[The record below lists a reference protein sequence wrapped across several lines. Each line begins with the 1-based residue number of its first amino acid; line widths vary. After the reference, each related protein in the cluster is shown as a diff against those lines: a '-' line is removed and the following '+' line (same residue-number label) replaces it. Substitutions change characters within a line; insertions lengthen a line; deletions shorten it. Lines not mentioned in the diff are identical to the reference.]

1 MSRGRHS
8 LPEPPRSPLPLV
20 LLGLV
25 LVIAALGAVWLVDD
39 SWVVEVG
46 VTGAVVVLALTFVS
60 SVRSSHQ
67 ITTALWREAAERRH
81 EVADTQRELNQLRAQ
96 HVELLL
102 ELRSLRI
109 ELTAASEA
117 TARSI
122 QAATDERAI
131 MHELLAPRQPVADP
145 VYPSMH
151 LPLVR
156 AAFSADLRSGP
167 PTTEASAQTSY
178 PESDDTGGSE
188 PFPPRQLL
196 DLTAS
201 EIARLR
207 PAN

>member
-8 LPEPPRSPLPLV
+8 LPEPPRSPLPIV

-46 VTGAVVVLALTFVS
+46 VTGVVVILALTYAF

-67 ITTALWREAAERRH
+67 MTSALWHEAMERRH
-81 EVADTQRELNQLRAQ
+81 EAADVHRELNQLRAQ

-102 ELRSLRI
+102 ELRSLRV
-109 ELTAASEA
+109 ELAAASEE
-117 TARSI
+117 TARSV
-122 QAATDERAI
+122 QAATDQRAI

-156 AAFSADLRSGP
+156 AAFSADVPSRP
-167 PTTEASAQTSY
+167 PAAEVSAQTSY
-178 PESDDTGGSE
+178 PDSDDTGGSE

>member
-1 MSRGRHS
+1 
-8 LPEPPRSPLPLV
+8 LLLV
-20 LLGLV
+20 ALLV
-25 LVIAALGAVWLVDD
+25 VVAAVSAVWLVDN

-46 VTGAVVVLALTFVS
+46 ATVVVIVVALAFTN
-60 SVRSSHQ
+60 SVRSAYR
-67 ITTALWREAAERRH
+67 TTTVLWQEAMERRH
-81 EVADTQRELNQLRAQ
+81 EMGEIQRELNELRAH
-96 HVELLL
+96 HVEMLL
-102 ELRSLRI
+102 ELRALRV
-109 ELTAASEA
+109 ELMAASEE

-122 QAATDERAI
+122 QVATDQRSL

-156 AAFSADLRSGP
+156 AAFSAEVPTKP
-167 PTTEASAQTSY
+167 PATQTLAQTSY
-178 PESDDTGGSE
+178 PDSDDTGGGE

-207 PAN
+207 AAN